1 MEDINKH
8 AIASKPTKLLERIAN
23 LEYISPTIESI
34 EFYNE
39 QLRKQGKPSPYP
51 DLPPKDF
58 VCRRC
63 PLSLWSSTG
72 PRIKDASQK
81 HIACFCPALHVETYS
96 NSNPDDR
103 HICDGPIIEAIKA
116 QEKLESGKGEE

>member
-8 AIASKPTKLLERIAN
+8 ALSKPTKLLERIAN
-23 LEYISPTIESI
+23 LEYVSPTIESI
-34 EFYNE
+34 EFYNAKYKKE
-39 QLRKQGKPSPYP
+39 GKQSPYP
-51 DLPPKDF
+51 DLPDEDF

-72 PRIKDASQK
+72 PRTKDSSQK
-81 HIACFCPALHVETYS
+81 HISCFCPAQHVETYS
-96 NSNPDDR
+96 TANPDDR

-116 QEKLESGKGEE
+116 QEKLEGGNEE